1 MKVLILA
8 GGLGT
13 RLGRMTSTKPKPM
26 VKIGRIP
33 ILLHIIKY
41 YFSYGYKEFYIALGY
56 KGYVIRDYFK
66 KYKDNRFS
74 VKLIETGKNTMTGGR
89 LKKFEKI
96 FKNSDFMMTYGD
108 GLSNINLKKL
118 EKFHKK
124 HGRTA
129 TITAVHPP
137 GRFGSLSLLNNKV
150 KSFDEKK
157 QMNESWI
164 NGGFFVFNSK
174 IFNYLK
180 SNKTVL
186 ELEPLKKL
194 AKKNQ
199 LMAYRHHDFWQCM
212 DTLREQKFLNELWK
226 KRPAWKKW

>member
-1 MKVLILA
+1 
-8 GGLGT
+8 
-13 RLGRMTSTKPKPM
+13 M
-26 VKIGRIP
+26 VKIGEMP

-41 YFSYGYKEFYIALGY
+41 YFSFGYKEFYIALGY
-56 KGYVIRDYFK
+56 RGHVIKNYFK
-66 KYKDNRFS
+66 KHKDSRFS
-74 VKLIETGKNTMTGGR
+74 VNLIETGKNTMTGGR
-89 LKKFEKI
+89 LRKFKKI
-96 FKNSDFMMTYGD
+96 FKSSDFMMTYGD
-108 GLSNINLKKL
+108 GLSNVNLKKL

-124 HGRTA
+124 HGRIA

-137 GRFGSLSLLNNKV
+137 GRFGSLNLSHNKV

-180 SNKTVL
+180 SDKTVL

-194 AKKNQ
+194 AKKN
-199 LMAYRHHDFWQCM
+199 
-212 DTLREQKFLNELWK
+212 
-226 KRPAWKKW
+226 

>member
-1 MKVLILA
+1 
-8 GGLGT
+8 
-13 RLGRMTSTKPKPM
+13 
-26 VKIGRIP
+26 
-33 ILLHIIKY
+33 
-41 YFSYGYKEFYIALGY
+41 
-56 KGYVIRDYFK
+56 
-66 KYKDNRFS
+66 
-74 VKLIETGKNTMTGGR
+74 
-89 LKKFEKI
+89 
-96 FKNSDFMMTYGD
+96 MMTYGD
-108 GLSNINLKKL
+108 GLSNVNLKKL

-124 HGRTA
+124 HGRIA

-137 GRFGSLSLLNNKV
+137 GRFGSLNLSHNKV

-180 SNKTVL
+180 SDKTVL

-199 LMAYRHHDFWQCM
+199 LMAYRHNSFWQCM

-226 KRPAWKKW
+226 KKPVWKKW